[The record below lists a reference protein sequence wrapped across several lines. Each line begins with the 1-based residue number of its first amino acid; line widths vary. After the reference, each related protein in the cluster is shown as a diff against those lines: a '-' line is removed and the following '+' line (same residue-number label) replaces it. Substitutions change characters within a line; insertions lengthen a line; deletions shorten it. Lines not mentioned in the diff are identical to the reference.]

1 MTANVGNMDRIVRG
15 VAGVVLILLPFLTGF
30 GAGGTLLTW
39 GAVVVGAILA
49 LTAVFR
55 MCPIYRIL
63 GLNTC
68 KL

>member
-1 MTANVGNMDRIVRG
+1 MTANVGNMDRILRG
-15 VAGVVLILLPFLTGF
+15 IVGVVLILLPFVSGF
-30 GAGGTLLTW
+30 GAGSTVLTW
-39 GAVVVGAILA
+39 GAVIVGAILA

-68 KL
+68 RV